1 MLLYLIC
8 FFSAPLSSLLLKPCP
23 NSLFS
28 HPPLSQYGLGN
39 ESSVLGL
46 LWRIKQHFFAAADEI
61 SDNVE
66 GDDNNDNSDFNVSP
80 TKQQFLTWLKHR
92 VHFDYQN
99 LRAFYMC
106 LFILILCFLL
116 SAPSPTS
123 SYALPYHVLS
133 FVLLHFVGQ
142 YPSDYLLGARYH
154 RSCDRELFSQR
165 SA

>member
-28 HPPLSQYGLGN
+28 HPPPLSQYGLGN

-99 LRAFYMC
+99 LRAFLYVSFYSDIVLPLKC
-106 LFILILCFLL
+106 SFSNFFLCTALSCFIICIITFRG
-116 SAPSPTS
+116 SISFG
-123 SYALPYHVLS
+123 LS
-133 FVLLHFVGQ
+133 FRCKIPPILRQ
-142 YPSDYLLGARYH
+142 GA
-154 RSCDRELFSQR
+154 L
-165 SA
+165 